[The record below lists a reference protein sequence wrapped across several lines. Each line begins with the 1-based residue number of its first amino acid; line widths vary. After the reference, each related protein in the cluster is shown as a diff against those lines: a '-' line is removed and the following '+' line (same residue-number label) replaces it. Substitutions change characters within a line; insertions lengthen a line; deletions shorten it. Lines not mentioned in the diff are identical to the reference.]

1 MGLFRRKPKTP
12 TPPPAPRVEAA
23 PPTTAMSIIRGTDLE
38 AELAAEIAGTDA
50 SRGSIPGE
58 TDAPRGPAFSGR
70 GLRLQHPPEVD
81 YAAAHAQTFVDA
93 VQNIDGITL
102 DYTVE
107 SLAAVDGVL
116 SNFEEPGSDAVAET
130 VLTAGF
136 YVGEVMVRQHGYRWT
151 TKPEDVPLWSPFDL
165 LVVGPKADY
174 SNPLGKAFK
183 RVENGPEDS
192 VAFFV
197 KAMVA
202 SAERD

>member
-23 PPTTAMSIIRGTDLE
+23 PPTTAMSIIRGGDLE
-38 AELAAEIAGTDA
+38 AELAAEIAGPTHGSAPAGPEA
-50 SRGSIPGE
+50 S
-58 TDAPRGPAFSGR
+58 RGPAFSGR
-70 GLRLQHPPEVD
+70 GLRLQHPPEAD
-81 YAAAHAQTFVDA
+81 FAAAHAQTFVDA
-93 VQNIDGITL
+93 VQNIDGIIL

-136 YVGEVMVRQHGYRWT
+136 YVGEVMVRQYGYRWT

-165 LVVGPKADY
+165 LLAGPTGNY

-192 VAFFV
+192 VAYFV
-197 KAMVA
+197 VAMVA
-202 SAERD
+202 AAERG